1 MNTAAIRE
9 RTARLG
15 SDQIVSRSKRL
26 NPLYSSDCQTSCRNA
41 EGHRVASLFLDDE
54 KRGQG
59 LGAEGSPPRSRDA
72 ALIHDTTG
80 AQSTLHAVLRGNPA
94 TRWWR
99 AGCDYSRNAKNRA
112 LQNKHFPEAKKNF
125 IWGLTERAAR
135 LSLPPKYAWGLCS
148 RGPVHFLTEQ

>member
-15 SDQIVSRSKRL
+15 SDQIASRWKRL

-99 AGCDYSRNAKNRA
+99 AGCDYSRISKNRA
-112 LQNKHFPEAKKNF
+112 LQNRKDPCCDNEGDGLRFDYALTCIIPRDIHTLFP
-125 IWGLTERAAR
+125 
-135 LSLPPKYAWGLCS
+135 PS
-148 RGPVHFLTEQ
+148 RT